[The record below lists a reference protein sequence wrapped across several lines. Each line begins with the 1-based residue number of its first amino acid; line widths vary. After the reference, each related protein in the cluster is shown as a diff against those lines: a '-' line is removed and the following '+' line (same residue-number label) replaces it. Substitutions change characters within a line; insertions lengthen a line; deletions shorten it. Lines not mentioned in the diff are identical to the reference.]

1 MPVFSNIKEKKRFI
15 KFAIVGISGT
25 IVDFGIFNIL
35 TSLFSL
41 AGVSSIFSI
50 EAVIISS
57 VLSFI
62 IAVFNNY
69 YWNRN
74 WTYPESRQFSHTD
87 QLFKFGTVS
96 VIGLI
101 IRTPLFAWI
110 KEPLTNSITSLIG
123 ENFFLPVKIVGQN
136 AALTTVILVVLF
148 WNYFINRIWT
158 YKDIS

>member
-1 MPVFSNIKEKKRFI
+1 MPLFSNPKEKKRFI
-15 KFAIVGISGT
+15 KFALVGISGT
-25 IVDFGIFNIL
+25 IVDFGVFNIL
-35 TSLFSL
+35 TGLFNL
-41 AGVSSIFSI
+41 AGVFSFFSV
-50 EAVIISS
+50 EAVIIAS

-69 YWNRN
+69 YWNRI

-96 VIGLI
+96 VAGLV

-110 KEPLTNSITSLIG
+110 KEPLTNKISSLIG
-123 ENFFLPVKIVGQN
+123 DNFILSAEIVGQN
-136 AALTTVILVVLF
+136 ASLASVIVVVLF
-148 WNYFINRIWT
+148 WNYFINRFWT